1 MRQSILL
8 SLMLLSATPAM
19 AQSYQ
24 PVPTQQEAN
33 VTNYPVPPTAYPQ
46 QPVYA
51 APQQPAQQALP
62 PSAYYDARPTDA
74 GQSLSTDVRQMNF

>member
-8 SLMLLSATPAM
+8 SFILLSAAPAM

-24 PVPTQQEAN
+24 PAPTQQEAN
-33 VTNYPVPPTAYPQ
+33 ITNYPVPPTAYPQ
-46 QPVYA
+46 PPVYA
-51 APQQPAQQALP
+51 TPPQAPPAIP